1 MTPTLDTEEFCLWQE
16 CLDLGRFV
24 VRNDGVC
31 GTLSPDIVSRQLKA
45 ARSAQNTN
53 AYMNEQ
59 EPLVGPCD
67 GLECLVYAVQNIVR
81 DTRRDDALEAA

>member
-1 MTPTLDTEEFCLWQE
+1 MDASLYGTMGSAVPCCQTSSI
-16 CLDLGRFV
+16 
-24 VRNDGVC
+24 VR
-31 GTLSPDIVSRQLKA
+31 LKA
-45 ARSAQNTN
+45 ARPAQNTN